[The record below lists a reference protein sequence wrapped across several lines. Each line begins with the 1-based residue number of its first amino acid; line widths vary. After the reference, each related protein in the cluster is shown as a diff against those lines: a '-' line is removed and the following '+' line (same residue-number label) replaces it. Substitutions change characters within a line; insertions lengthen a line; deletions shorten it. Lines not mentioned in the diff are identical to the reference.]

1 MAAMTTLTV
10 TAQQKW
16 TLRDCIDYA
25 MQNNITLKQS
35 QLNKQTTT
43 ETRKQSQAACFPR
56 CQVRQTRALVISLG

>member
-1 MAAMTTLTV
+1 MKKGLLILAAMTTLTV

-43 ETRKQSQAACFPR
+43 ETRKQSQAALFP
-56 CQVRQTRALVISLG
+56 